1 MREEMVENGLKFLQ
15 HPSVQSTPLSER
27 VSFLEGKGMTKEE
40 IQEAIERHQ
49 NGGVSTSAASTAA
62 TQPVMQP
69 MQQLATAAPMMM
81 TAAAPMQMMQR
92 RTMYPPYVRVLWT
105 LSSLVGA
112 ASVLTFLWNYA
123 VQSGYIPWLR
133 PMPPLLEA
141 AKMQEEKEREAKK
154 DEALFAELTNV
165 SSAIQKQTEE
175 LAKLS
180 TSLDEKERD
189 MRSKTLLTAQIS
201 SSLAEQSNAQS
212 IAELKAEI
220 STLKALLLSKK
231 AGSAGDS
238 DVNESVKE
246 SGDKVKKE
254 SGSESKTTVSS
265 SVTVNPQQPPAAV
278 AKVVSKAERMEK
290 ALKMLRTENSLEQL
304 KLAAG
309 ILSMYVKNLVENPEV
324 PRYRRISP
332 GNANFKQKIEPL
344 KHHEE
349 LLKSIGFE
357 TMGLN
362 MEWKWYTASKTTGAF
377 DENIAILRAL
387 LKALQSLTNPKSS
400 SNLSLE
406 EIAHASLEEFSAQQD
421 KKQESVSSTTATVTT
436 TTTTTEE
443 TRSTVANSAPSGPA
457 STSLDA
463 FMARLEQ
470 QTSVSNISNGGSN
483 VAKAL
488 SNDVVADEE
497 EEKMPVPVTKSISPT
512 VTAGGPSYPESFKEV
527 MDLIQKGETVPG
539 IRDIEDKLSVDSS
552 ALLSQQTEAG
562 EAAAAKPWE
571 KIKAYECLW
580 GCGADPDVAPSS
592 ERQRPLRLPP
602 SSSVSA
608 TAELDAK
615 SSAFALTPWCTRR
628 MCLSLWSMRWKSR
641 SVGGSSFW
649 PTCDDAVRA
658 RKRAND
664 SCVEGAMGRASAS
677 LASERAVNHLLCL
690 SLEVHSRSSRSSR
703 VASGRMADIAG
714 SSVPWNK
721 LRVLD
726 IATGMEDPVICIER
740 FSTFSK
746 RMSEMLPA
754 ESRVLLE
761 VDEGAHAAAGFSLVG
776 A

>member
-649 PTCDDAVRA
+649 PTCDDAA
-658 RKRAND
+658 RVCHGT
-664 SCVEGAMGRASAS
+664 SFE
-677 LASERAVNHLLCL
+677 
-690 SLEVHSRSSRSSR
+690 
-703 VASGRMADIAG
+703 
-714 SSVPWNK
+714 
-721 LRVLD
+721 
-726 IATGMEDPVICIER
+726 
-740 FSTFSK
+740 FSTLPRGWRIPSYVL
-746 RMSEMLPA
+746 SEMLPA

>member
-571 KIKAYECLW
+571 KIKAYFQFASRGSSECLW

-664 SCVEGAMGRASAS
+664 SCVDGAMGRASAS

-726 IATGMEDPVICIER
+726 IATGMEDPVICIE
-740 FSTFSK
+740 
-746 RMSEMLPA
+746 MLPA

>member
-220 STLKALLLSKK
+220 STLKALLVSKK

-265 SVTVNPQQPPAAV
+265 SATVNPQQPPAAV

-571 KIKAYECLW
+571 KIKAYE
-580 GCGADPDVAPSS
+580 
-592 ERQRPLRLPP
+592 RQRPLRLPP

-649 PTCDDAVRA
+649 PTCDDPVRA

-664 SCVEGAMGRASAS
+664 SCVDGAMGRASAS

-726 IATGMEDPVICIER
+726 IATGMEDPVICIE
-740 FSTFSK
+740 
-746 RMSEMLPA
+746 MLPA

>member
-220 STLKALLLSKK
+220 STLKALLVSKK

-265 SVTVNPQQPPAAV
+265 SATVNPQQPPAAV

-571 KIKAYECLW
+571 KIKAYE
-580 GCGADPDVAPSS
+580 
-592 ERQRPLRLPP
+592 RQRPLRLPP

-649 PTCDDAVRA
+649 PTCDDPVRA

-664 SCVEGAMGRASAS
+664 SCVDGAMGRASAS